1 MIDET
6 DRKIIRELQR
16 DGRISFRKL
25 AKELGTSLSSVSR
38 RVQRLLREDT
48 IRIIAIQPDPEKA
61 GHSTMAMV
69 GLNVETGK
77 IDEVCRE
84 AIALDSVVFA
94 GVTYGRFDVM
104 MSIYVDSPKMLLDF
118 IKNKLSFINGI
129 KDVETFYIAE
139 VKKRTPLG
147 PPELVAAKVKTPQ

>member
-48 IRIIAIQPDPEKA
+48 IRIIAIQPDPEKT

-104 MSIYVDSPKMLLDF
+104 MSIYVDSPKALLDF
-118 IKNKLSFINGI
+118 IKNKLSFIKGMRNI
-129 KDVETFYIAE
+129 ETFYIAE
-139 VKKRTPLG
+139 VKKRTLLG
-147 PPELVAAKVKTPQ
+147 PPELVRVEAKTR